1 MLKRGRALTD
11 MPWARRPV
19 TAEVRSA
26 AGAATRELMRPAR
39 DLRAEGAEARR
50 QTGATADMAAMAG
63 ACEDELRD
71 ECDVRDART
80 SGAARARVSNDA
92 SAMRIEPETGDAAR

>member
-39 DLRAEGAEARR
+39 DLRAEGAETRR
-50 QTGATADMAAMAG
+50 QMGATADMAAMAG
-63 ACEDELRD
+63 AWEDKLRD
-71 ECDVRDART
+71 EGDLRDART
-80 SGAARARVSNDA
+80 SGAGRARARTRA
-92 SAMRIEPETGDAAR
+92 RLRPTETGDAAR

>member
-1 MLKRGRALTD
+1 

-39 DLRAEGAEARR
+39 DLRAEGAETRR
-50 QTGATADMAAMAG
+50 QMGATADMAAMAG

-80 SGAARARVSNDA
+80 SGVARARVSKDA
-92 SAMRIEPETGDAAR
+92 RALRIEPETGDAAR

>member
-1 MLKRGRALTD
+1 

-39 DLRAEGAEARR
+39 DLRAEGAGARR
-50 QTGATADMAAMAG
+50 QTGETADMAAMAG
-63 ACEDELRD
+63 AWEDELRD

-80 SGAARARVSNDA
+80 SGAGRARVSSDERDCA
-92 SAMRIEPETGDAAR
+92 GPKTGDAASALIG